1 MVLIQ
6 ELKCASCH
14 EGISTY
20 PAAAGPDLREVG
32 SRIQPEFLKKFIQN
46 PATHDPGTAMPNVLG
61 KLSPADQ
68 EKTAA
73 ELSAYLLSLKTTPAA
88 PVTLPKDE
96 AGDGK
101 KLFHEVGCIACHSP
115 QDGNADTK
123 SLTGYVN
130 LEHVSKKY
138 LPGGMADFLH
148 EPLKVRPDGR
158 MPDMRLSRSE
168 AELLAAFMIGSETTA
183 LKTETH
189 SPATIAA
196 GKKAFTEMSC
206 NACHDLDSSPKLALI
221 PAKAKLSLDAGCL
234 STTPGN
240 APNYQ
245 LSDAQRKAIRAAL
258 TEKPKQPTPA
268 EAINLRLTQLNC
280 IACHQRDDYGGV
292 KPTLDSYFH
301 STEEALGNHARI
313 PPELTLTGAKL
324 QPGWLHKVLHEG
336 ETVRPYMITRM
347 PQFGNAAL
355 DGLTKLFGEADKL
368 PPLEFAPPDKESKHE
383 MSNAAHKLL
392 GDQGLNC
399 IACHNYN
406 GKESPGMKGLD
417 IMTSSQRLQPAW
429 FDQFLRNPAKFRPG
443 IIMPSYWPD
452 NKAVQNEILGGNAD
466 EQIRALWNE
475 FTLGRS
481 ARDPSGLRAEDPEL
495 VVTDQT
501 RTYRGRSEVAGYRG
515 IAIGFPGGMNYA
527 FNAHNGALT
536 ALWTG
541 KFVSVGW
548 RGQGS
553 GNFIPKAPVIP
564 LPQDVAFL
572 TDLPETWPLRPIR
585 TKEAP
590 VNPDPTYPS
599 QHGYFFQGYSIGE
612 NGVPTLRYRCGEVAI
627 EDTSIASVQTSTL
640 GRTLR
645 FTSNKAT
652 TVYFR
657 VLSGII
663 ETVSDNTFKIPKLQL
678 QLGKSSARFSN
689 ILRDAGENREL
700 ILKLDLPSGT
710 STLSLDYVLQP

>member
-1 MVLIQ
+1 
-6 ELKCASCH
+6 
-14 EGISTY
+14 
-20 PAAAGPDLREVG
+20 
-32 SRIQPEFLKKFIQN
+32 
-46 PATHDPGTAMPNVLG
+46 
-61 KLSPADQ
+61 
-68 EKTAA
+68 
-73 ELSAYLLSLKTTPAA
+73 
-88 PVTLPKDE
+88 
-96 AGDGK
+96 
-101 KLFHEVGCIACHSP
+101 
-115 QDGNADTK
+115 
-123 SLTGYVN
+123 
-130 LEHVSKKY
+130 
-138 LPGGMADFLH
+138 
-148 EPLKVRPDGR
+148 
-158 MPDMRLSRSE
+158 
-168 AELLAAFMIGSETTA
+168 
-183 LKTETH
+183 
-189 SPATIAA
+189 
-196 GKKAFTEMSC
+196 
-206 NACHDLDSSPKLALI
+206 
-221 PAKAKLSLDAGCL
+221 
-234 STTPGN
+234 
-240 APNYQ
+240 
-245 LSDAQRKAIRAAL
+245 
-258 TEKPKQPTPA
+258 
-268 EAINLRLTQLNC
+268 
-280 IACHQRDDYGGV
+280 
-292 KPTLDSYFH
+292 
-301 STEEALGNHARI
+301 
-313 PPELTLTGAKL
+313 
-324 QPGWLHKVLHEG
+324 
-336 ETVRPYMITRM
+336 
-347 PQFGNAAL
+347 
-355 DGLTKLFGEADKL
+355 
-368 PPLEFAPPDKESKHE
+368 
-383 MSNAAHKLL
+383 
-392 GDQGLNC
+392 
-399 IACHNYN
+399 
-406 GKESPGMKGLD
+406 MKGLD

-689 ILRDAGENREL
+689 ILRDAGENKEL